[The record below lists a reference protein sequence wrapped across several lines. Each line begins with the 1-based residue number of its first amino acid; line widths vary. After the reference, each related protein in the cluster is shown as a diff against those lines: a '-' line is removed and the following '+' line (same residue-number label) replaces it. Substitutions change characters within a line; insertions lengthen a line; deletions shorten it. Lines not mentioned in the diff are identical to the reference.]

1 MKRTILI
8 TGASSVGLIKK
19 LSSAA
24 SIVYAQ
30 SNIGIE
36 LIEGF
41 EGLRLNAYLDT
52 AGVPTIGWGSTRY
65 ADGTKVKLGDKL
77 KSRAEADRL
86 FLITLKYFAEQ
97 VNKLVTV
104 ELTQNQFDALVS
116 LVYNIGV
123 GAFAGSS
130 LLAALNAGRYIIAAD
145 KFLDWNKSRFKGVL
159 MINNVLVMRRIKER
173 KLFLKP

>member
-1 MKRTILI
+1 MKTMISA
-8 TGASSVGLIKK
+8 GAISLLKK

-24 SIVYAQ
+24 SIDYAQ
-30 SNIGIE
+30 SNAGIE

-41 EGLRLNAYLDT
+41 EGLRLKAYLDT

-65 ADGTKVKLGDKL
+65 ADGTKVKMGDSL

-86 FLITLKYFAEQ
+86 LLITLKYFADQ

-130 LLAALNAGRYIIAAD
+130 LLAALNAGKYIIAAD
-145 KFLDWNKSRFKGVL
+145 KFLDWNKSRFNGVL
-159 MINNVLVMRRIKER
+159 KINNVLVIRRVKER
-173 KLFLKP
+173 KLFIKP